1 MNLRPL
7 ILLGVVMLAACGGT
21 SDRPHHELDN
31 LLLGL
36 VLQALNTDAD
46 RYLVVDSTAELPGL
60 AAGDDAD
67 GLAQTQQ
74 LVREALQIQDEL
86 FTIEDEHLD
95 RLVAQLVERNREPAT
110 LSLASSPP
118 DGYVVD
124 HDSQFARYFQ
134 ENGGGWDRW
143 YADHPGAAGRARVSL
158 PAHDPVTGLV
168 LVYCG
173 IQSGWLAG
181 SGNLYLFRYEERTLT
196 MIGRVALWIS

>member
-1 MNLRPL
+1 MNQRPL

-21 SDRPHHELDN
+21 SDSSHDETDN

-36 VLQALNTDAD
+36 VLQALNTQDD
-46 RYLVVDSTAELPGL
+46 RYLVVHPTTELPGL
-60 AAGDDAD
+60 TVGDDPD
-67 GLAQTQQ
+67 DLARTQQ
-74 LVREALQIQDEL
+74 LVREALQIHDEL
-86 FTIEDEHLD
+86 ATIAGEHLD
-95 RLVAQLVERNREPAT
+95 RLVAQLVERNRETAT
-110 LSLASSPP
+110 LSLASSPQ

-124 HDSQFARYFQ
+124 HDGDFAAYFG
-134 ENGGGWDRW
+134 EVGGGWDRW

-158 PAHDPVTGLV
+158 PAHDPATGLV